1 MSYEDG
7 DGVNPI
13 PFFLIVICFIGS
25 CIALVSK
32 DKTVPPVAPS
42 GTSSVAVTS
51 NAPAEVTP
59 ALPPAPG
66 TKWIAGAD
74 TKGITLDSNMLRKNI
89 VLVFDCSG
97 SMEGNKL
104 DTAKSAI
111 NQFAKTIPEDVGIGL
126 VVFDNNGVREKVT
139 IGVNN
144 RTEFFKAVNSQ
155 KAGGG
160 TPLDNAVV
168 MGYQKLRAQA
178 LRQLG
183 YGEYHLVIVTDGEAN
198 AGHDP
203 TGEVD
208 QIVEDSP
215 VVIHTI
221 GFQIGPNHALN
232 RPGKTIYKEANDG
245 AGLAEGLKEVLA
257 ESAEFQPTK

>member
-1 MSYEDG
+1 MSCDN
-7 DGVNPI
+7 DTNPI
-13 PFFLIVICFIGS
+13 PFFLIVICLIGS

-32 DKTVPPVAPS
+32 DNTVPPVTPS
-42 GTSSVAVTS
+42 GTPTTTVTS
-51 NAPAEVTP
+51 SPTEVTP
-59 ALPPAPG
+59 ALPSAPG

-74 TKGITLDSNMLRKNI
+74 TKGITLNANQLQKNI

-97 SMEGNKL
+97 SMEGKKL
-104 DTAKSAI
+104 ETAKMAI
-111 NQFAKTIPEDVGIGL
+111 NQFARSVPEDVGIGL
-126 VVFDNNGVREKVT
+126 VTFDNGGVREKVT
-139 IGVNN
+139 VGINN
-144 RTEFFKAVNSQ
+144 RPEFFKAVNNQ
-155 KAGGG
+155 VAGGG

-168 MGYQKLRAQA
+168 MGYKKLRAQA

-208 QIVEDSP
+208 SIVEDSP

-257 ESAEFQPTK
+257 ESAEFK